1 MNQRTL
7 KVLPLTTSGGHLIT
21 NANFI
26 PGLVVDLAQD
36 NVTTGAWTYANVGRR
51 EMKMVAFVQK
61 GPIGTTA
68 ADMSTYNVWVQS
80 ATTGAFTG
88 TLTTEAG
95 PATCSTYGPTNE
107 LHFVTNN
114 RYIRLLH
121 NSVGATS
128 CTVSALLLVEQRAS

>member
-7 KVLPLTTSGGHLIT
+7 KVLPLTTGGGHLIT
-21 NANFI
+21 NANWI
-26 PGLVVDLAQD
+26 PGLVVDLNQD
-36 NVTTGAWTYANVGRR
+36 NVTTNAWTYANIGRR
-51 EMKMVAFVQK
+51 EMKVLGWVGAAH
-61 GPIGTTA
+61 TA
-68 ADMSTYNVWVQS
+68 GGLSTYNLWVQS

-95 PATCSTYGPTNE
+95 PATATTYGPTNE

-121 NSVGATS
+121 NVAAATS
-128 CTVSALLLVEQRAS
+128 QTVAAFVLVEQRAS